1 MADPVSQP
9 EVSKDFYPTQGGYSE
24 EPQYASVGSTKM
36 VPAGTVIELPYH
48 RGEDGK
54 PIRIMLEEAVSE
66 GDLEKGLSQQFPKT
80 VQNIAL
86 QMMDNTGDKVSLEDF
101 NLVMNTANAAQEA
114 RAERAKGEPGF
125 LKKIIEIG
133 PEVIGNLWEGVKGL
147 NTAAGVALNAGYT
160 PRQQINALGSI
171 VEGGIRGTEVLGD
184 TAGMI
189 IPMLGSEDGK
199 YKAYLALKDMQKK
212 EAEYQA
218 GASNLPLDPWAAEN
232 ANKIK
237 NVLDV
242 TVLFP
247 GVSKLAG
254 AFGRKVAEQTIES
267 VAKESSV
274 GAVRKGVSAATSFIA
289 GGIEKG
295 AEYALEQVGKLPVP
309 LGSAGAGIG
318 AALAYEEHPIVAT
331 LLGARA
337 IGPAGLKATAK
348 ISKAAKWAAEA
359 VGADSASEVIAE
371 GLKAAATQNKSDTM
385 LRGIATFLPPDSIVR
400 GIGQV
405 VDASITGGAIGAGF
419 SGVQAMADPF
429 NTGTDV
435 AAQMVLGGIG
445 GMAAG
450 ATLGTVGGL
459 AELTP
464 AARNRAFVREMARDL
479 VQRPENR
486 SVIIN
491 DQEISSAD
499 LAARMN
505 VLNRED
511 MSTTDKARL
520 FSILKSAEF
529 AGNQVLFVNNET
541 TLPDYLGGT
550 GDNMGKGLRVVND
563 TKSGRSTILIN
574 ADQINVPSAIEE
586 VTHAFM
592 SDKTA
597 NKIIDDL
604 VQQNGGLQYALDPL
618 IQLGQTYYD
627 TQVQSNPQAAAL
639 FKKDLDIAKDV
650 SRPAS
655 DRQRAALQLA
665 HEWAA
670 NGVAQILK
678 NEDPT
683 ALATARGYG
692 LGITKALTDVFAG
705 IMSAPTAPTLD
716 PITGFFYKDG
726 KLIKDPVL
734 EKTADTLKRSIR
746 NGQNLF
752 GESPLPQTRGAKS
765 PVTEPMPGV
774 NVGNK
779 MPDGTTVIGLVPL
792 KRYEDTH
799 SQPQKSGAGPGDPT
813 TKRGGKKE
821 RGKPRPELGQDDY
834 HGYVFDQFAQI
845 ESPKIS
851 SGADAL
857 GNIAEGTPVIFA
869 RGLDNQQLNALFQIK
884 THHGE
889 PLILPE
895 NQEAV
900 ARFNEAAKY
909 GQLMVVDHDIHLG
922 KTTDAK
928 DRVYAVRGRQVLMG
942 IGVQQT
948 KEGGPLGAVYNVTLL
963 NDIANHSRTL
973 PGMEMVDAALKDFNI
988 RSVEDFVP
996 LVKAHIE
1003 NYSNPSSIP
1012 GAKLFEQLAPATAAN
1027 PKKSAQVMRDLMF
1040 LSNGIQPRTTE
1051 PYASIDRLKNRP
1063 FTKELPQAPGQKFQG
1078 YDIYGKEVA
1087 QSKLY
1092 RDRNVIQNIRLD
1104 AIRNV
1109 QLYAGRDGLPV
1120 GIKLDIQ
1127 KFKETQRTN
1136 FSPRTTT
1143 SEVIGEDKVL
1153 TDQGTGRKAYIQPN
1167 GKTKVYGNDGALIGI
1182 YADFT
1187 EAQTKLN
1194 KVDINEAI
1202 RLANSTA
1209 RSAGAVGAKA
1219 ITPQY
1224 VASTISPGESVLN
1237 FGAGKPDKITGKY
1250 LHSEIIRSFGGKVEE
1265 YDFGANAVGALD
1277 KKYNTVFASN
1287 VLNVQ
1292 STPQMLE
1299 STLSQIWDRVNESG
1313 RAVFNYPSSPRYLQM
1328 TPKEVATSIE
1338 VVTGLPPVRVGGTS
1352 SAPLWEVSKAADR
1365 QADIRFSPKSP
1376 AAIARKAEQAK
1387 AMRGRMEEETPARIL
1402 TEWMTAAGQA
1412 KQEAKLAA
1420 TQPAQPQK
1428 AKGKIKP
1435 SIVEQAAIS
1444 RQAELNQ
1451 RAEQFP
1457 GYSQITENQR
1467 AQFLKDLA
1475 ASENSMAARALAKI
1489 AKQQQEAV
1497 GGPATRRAEATGNLT
1512 PRESAMFRAD
1522 VERELAKRDAP
1533 ILEEETV
1540 KKIRERVRQKM
1551 PSQELEA
1558 MAMKEVSPAFTRRD
1572 LGPVPQP
1579 TKPGIYQGFE
1589 ALSDV
1594 GLPREQAP
1602 QQTRISERVTNLLGT
1617 DPRKSM
1623 ADILKELA
1631 KKAAD
1636 QPKREPAPIDV
1647 TVPIQEPPLEIITAI
1662 DEPRLPSNMILART
1676 PKGNFK
1682 LYVVTTAGKLSQEA
1696 VINNYKDAL
1705 KKAQEKHFNKIKR
1718 YATR

>member
-1 MADPVSQP
+1 MADPVFQH
-9 EVSKDFYPTQGGYSE
+9 EVSKGFYPTQGGYSE

-54 PIRIMLEEAVSE
+54 PIRIMLEEAVAE

-86 QMMDNTGDKVSLEDF
+86 QMMDNAGDKVSLEDF
-101 NLVMNTANAAQEA
+101 NLVMNSADAVKGA
-114 RAERAKGEPGF
+114 RAERAKGEPSF
-125 LKKIIEIG
+125 LKKVIEIG

-147 NTAAGVALNAGYT
+147 NTAAGVALNAGYS

-171 VEGGIRGTEVLGD
+171 IEGGIRGTEVLGD

-199 YKAYLALKDMQKK
+199 YKAYVALKDMQKK
-212 EAEYQA
+212 EAEYAA
-218 GASNLPLDPWAAEN
+218 GESNLPLDPWAAEN

-274 GAVRKGVSAATSFIA
+274 GAVRQGVSAATSFVA

-318 AALAYEEHPIVAT
+318 AALAYEEHPIIAT

-337 IGPAGLKATAK
+337 VGPSALKATAK

-371 GLKAAATQNKSDTM
+371 GLKAAATQGKSDTM
-385 LRGIATFLPPDSIVR
+385 LRGIATFLPPDSVVR

-435 AAQMVLGGIG
+435 AAQMVLGGVG

-479 VQRPENR
+479 VQRPENK
-486 SVIIN
+486 SVILN

-520 FSILKSAEF
+520 FSVLKSAEF

-550 GDNMGKGLRVVND
+550 GDNMGKGVRVAND

-597 NKIIDDL
+597 NKLIENL

-618 IQLGQTYYD
+618 IQLGQVYYD

-639 FKKDLDIAKDV
+639 FKKDLDIAKDA

-752 GESPLPQTRGAKS
+752 GEAPLPQARGAKP

-774 NVGNK
+774 NVGDK

-857 GNIAEGTPVIFA
+857 GNIAEGTPVIFS

-973 PGMEMVDAALKDFNI
+973 PGMEMVDAALRDFNI

-1143 SEVIGEDKVL
+1143 SEVLGEDKVL
-1153 TDQGTGRKAYIQPN
+1153 TDQGTGRKAYILPTGRTKIYDET
-1167 GKTKVYGNDGALIGI
+1167 GKLLGVYE
-1182 YADFT
+1182 DFQQ
-1187 EAQTKLN
+1187 AQTSLN
-1194 KVDINEAI
+1194 K
-1202 RLANSTA
+1202 
-1209 RSAGAVGAKA
+1209 
-1219 ITPQY
+1219 
-1224 VASTISPGESVLN
+1224 
-1237 FGAGKPDKITGKY
+1237 
-1250 LHSEIIRSFGGKVEE
+1250 
-1265 YDFGANAVGALD
+1265 
-1277 KKYNTVFASN
+1277 
-1287 VLNVQ
+1287 
-1292 STPQMLE
+1292 
-1299 STLSQIWDRVNESG
+1299 
-1313 RAVFNYPSSPRYLQM
+1313 
-1328 TPKEVATSIE
+1328 
-1338 VVTGLPPVRVGGTS
+1338 
-1352 SAPLWEVSKAADR
+1352 
-1365 QADIRFSPKSP
+1365 ADIRFSPKSP
-1376 AAIARKAEQAK
+1376 AAIARRAEQAK
-1387 AMRGRMEEETPARIL
+1387 AMRSRMEEEAPARIL

-1540 KKIRERVRQKM
+1540 KKIRARVRQKM
-1551 PSQELEA
+1551 PPQELEA

>member
-86 QMMDNTGDKVSLEDF
+86 QMMDNAGDKVSLEDF

-125 LKKIIEIG
+125 LKKVIEIG

-199 YKAYLALKDMQKK
+199 YKAYLALKDIQKK

-254 AFGRKVAEQTIES
+254 AFGRKAAEQTIES

-274 GAVRKGVSAATSFIA
+274 GAVRQGVSAATSAIA

-435 AAQMVLGGIG
+435 AAQMVLGGVG

-450 ATLGTVGGL
+450 AALGTVGGL

-597 NKIIDDL
+597 NKIVEDL

-639 FKKDLDIAKDV
+639 FKKDLDIAKDA

-752 GESPLPQTRGAKS
+752 GESPLPQTRGAKP

-774 NVGNK
+774 NVGDK

-834 HGYVFDQFAQI
+834 HKYVFDQFAQI

-928 DRVYAVRGRQVLMG
+928 DRVYAVRGQQVLMG
-942 IGVQQT
+942 IGMQQT

-1143 SEVIGEDKVL
+1143 SEVLGEDKVL
-1153 TDQGTGRKAYIQPN
+1153 TDQGTGRKAYILPTGRTKIYDET
-1167 GKTKVYGNDGALIGI
+1167 GKLLGVYE
-1182 YADFT
+1182 DFQQ
-1187 EAQTKLN
+1187 AQTSLN
-1194 KVDINEAI
+1194 K
-1202 RLANSTA
+1202 
-1209 RSAGAVGAKA
+1209 
-1219 ITPQY
+1219 
-1224 VASTISPGESVLN
+1224 
-1237 FGAGKPDKITGKY
+1237 
-1250 LHSEIIRSFGGKVEE
+1250 
-1265 YDFGANAVGALD
+1265 
-1277 KKYNTVFASN
+1277 
-1287 VLNVQ
+1287 
-1292 STPQMLE
+1292 
-1299 STLSQIWDRVNESG
+1299 
-1313 RAVFNYPSSPRYLQM
+1313 
-1328 TPKEVATSIE
+1328 
-1338 VVTGLPPVRVGGTS
+1338 
-1352 SAPLWEVSKAADR
+1352 
-1365 QADIRFSPKSP
+1365 ADIRFSPKSP
-1376 AAIARKAEQAK
+1376 AAIARRAEQAK
-1387 AMRGRMEEETPARIL
+1387 AMRSRMEEETPARIL

-1540 KKIRERVRQKM
+1540 KKIRARVRQKM
-1551 PSQELEA
+1551 PPQELEA

-1579 TKPGIYQGFE
+1579 TKPGTYQGFE

-1623 ADILKELA
+1623 SDILKELA

-1705 KKAQEKHFNKIKR
+1705 KKSQEKHFNKIKR